1 MTAEFSSHQPS
12 PSCPSAPSRPA
23 DPSQPPSPVQT
34 AALTRPATSP
44 GMTRSCVEVA
54 RRALRKYFRTP
65 GLWAMGVVQSVLFL
79 FTFRFVLGGAV
90 QGGASRYADYFVPGY
105 VATIV
110 LFTGAGIAVAVAE
123 DRVQGFTGRLLSLP
137 LPRSAIVFGRA
148 LADFTTNAWSI
159 LATAAF
165 GFLFGFRL
173 GGTITDALAAFGLCL
188 VYGLVFTVV
197 FMVIGLVS
205 PNGQAAQ
212 GMSMIAFVF
221 AFISST
227 YVPASTMPGWLQ
239 PFARYQP
246 ITPMVDAVRSLIVG
260 SSGDVGL
267 ALAWSA
273 LLLAVFTPA
282 AVLRYRRA

>member
-1 MTAEFSSHQPS
+1 MMTDS
-12 PSCPSAPSRPA
+12 PRPA
-23 DPSQPPSPVQT
+23 
-34 AALTRPATSP
+34 RPARRARSAGPAAPAYPAAIARPAAPP
-44 GMTRSCVEVA
+44 GAVRASLEVA
-54 RRALRKYFRTP
+54 RRALRKFFRTP
-65 GLWAMGVVQSVLFL
+65 GLWAMGLVTSVLFL
-79 FTFRFVLGGAV
+79 FTFRYVFGGAV
-90 QGGASRYADYFVPGY
+90 QGGAARYADYLIPGY

-123 DRVQGFTGRLLSLP
+123 DRVSGFTGRLLSLP
-137 LPRSAIVFGRA
+137 VPRTAIALGRA
-148 LADFTTNAWSI
+148 LADFTTNVWSI

-173 GGTITDALAAFGLCL
+173 GGTVADGLAALGLCL
-188 VYGLVFTVV
+188 AYGLVFTAV
-197 FMVIGLVS
+197 FMVIGLAA

-239 PFARYQP
+239 PFAKYQP
-246 ITPMVDAVRSLIVG
+246 ITPMVDAVRSLIAG
-260 SSGDVGL
+260 STSDVAL

-273 LLLAVFTPA
+273 LLLAVFTPV
-282 AVLRYRRA
+282 AVLRYYRV

>member
-1 MTAEFSSHQPS
+1 MTTEAATHP
-12 PSCPSAPSRPA
+12 ARPA
-23 DPSQPPSPVQT
+23 PPAVI
-34 AALTRPATSP
+34 TRPAAP
-44 GMTRSCVEVA
+44 PRATRASLEVA
-54 RRALRKYFRTP
+54 RRALRKYIRTP
-65 GLWAMGVVQSVLFL
+65 GLIGMGVVQSVLFL
-79 FTFRFVLGGAV
+79 FAFRYVFGGDI
-90 QGGASRYADYFVPGY
+90 QGGPAKYADFFVPGY

-123 DRVQGFTGRLLSLP
+123 DRVSGFTGRLLSLP
-137 LPRSAIVFGRA
+137 LPRGSIVAGRA
-148 LADFTTNAWSI
+148 LADVTTNAWSI
-159 LATAAF
+159 LTTAAF

-173 GGTITDALAAFGLCL
+173 GGSVTDGLAAFGLCL
-188 VYGLVFTVV
+188 VYGVVFTMV

-239 PFARYQP
+239 PFAKYQP

-260 SSGDVGL
+260 SGSDVGL

-273 LLLAVFTPA
+273 LLLVVFTPI
-282 AVLRYRRA
+282 AVLRYRRG